1 MSNPKRPFLDFYKE
15 HSVIP
20 THLEISDKSEF
31 FAQRNFLFESLG
43 VSSNLLDGCKI
54 LEFGSGTGQ
63 KAEHLLSLKPKVYVA
78 VDNNPESL
86 KSTQAV
92 ISSSKFTGIARVADA
107 DFLDYQDSE
116 KYDFILA
123 ELVLPTQQHP
133 QLLLKKLIDMLEVGG
148 ILIFTCADSISLLS
162 ETLRRAIVKKLDLVS
177 HDLNDSAKRIID
189 FFESDLDFLVGMNRR
204 RVDWAIDQMIKPTI
218 GPQLSIP
225 EAIEGFNNSAKFYGS
240 SPRFVEDLRWYK
252 SPDTKLISL
261 NTIAEK
267 NYWRKCHN
275 FLDYRHEYQT
285 LEEQVNYQL
294 KNLSDN
300 IYKVVQES
308 EWSSES
314 FVSLNE
320 NCKNIMTLISAKCP
334 ETAGSIASFID
345 FWESSDPRALK
356 SFRPWWGRG
365 TQYISVTRS

>member
-1 MSNPKRPFLDFYKE
+1 MSKPNRPFLDFYKE

-20 THLEISDKSEF
+20 THLEISDKKEF

-43 VSSNLLDGCKI
+43 VPPNFLDGSKI

-92 ISSSKFTGIARVADA
+92 ISSSKFSGIARVANA
-107 DFLDYQDSE
+107 DFFHYQDSE

-133 QLLLKKLIDMLEVGG
+133 QLLLKKLIEMLEVGG
-148 ILIFTCADSISLLS
+148 ILVITCADSISILS
-162 ETLRRAIVKKLDLVS
+162 ENLRRAIVKRLDFVS
-177 HDLNDSAKRIID
+177 NDISDSAKRIID
-189 FFESDLDFLVGMNRR
+189 FFESDLDFLIGMNRR

-252 SPDTKLISL
+252 SPDIKLVSL

-294 KNLSDN
+294 KDLSDK

-314 FVSLNE
+314 FASLNE
-320 NCKNIMTLISAKCP
+320 NCKNITTLISANCP

-345 FWESSDPRALK
+345 FWETGDPRALK
-356 SFRPWWGRG
+356 LFRPWWGRG